1 MLPEALDVLLTLT
14 KVLGFALA
22 LAVLYLWVN
31 VTIIHRNLKKIVLR
45 WEKPEFGIV
54 SLAIFIAMILILS
67 GSLLS
72 YAFYIRDVGRV
83 LGAEMWL
90 HLFVGLSGLLLLSGL
105 AYLGLKLLYI
115 QPIGEEGIYMVYFS
129 RRVFLFQTNL
139 ITWSDVYD
147 YFIQQGEFFSTIVFI
162 ARNGKQ
168 YPLRVPTYLVK
179 TLSKL
184 ADYSIDK
191 YAFLMK
197 YGRKTSKSSRHN

>member
-1 MLPEALDVLLTLT
+1 MTPEALDILLLLM

-45 WEKPEFGIV
+45 WEKPEFGAV
-54 SLAIFIAMILILS
+54 SLAIFIVMILILS

-83 LGAEMWL
+83 PGAEKWL
-90 HLFVGLSGLLLLSGL
+90 HLFVGLSGLLVLSGL
-105 AYLGLKLLYI
+105 TYLGLKLLYI

-129 RRVFLFQTNL
+129 RRVFLFQTKL

-147 YFIQQGEFFSTIVFI
+147 YFIQQDEFFSTITFI
-162 ARNGKQ
+162 ARDGRQ
-168 YPLRVPTYLVK
+168 HPLRVPSYLVK

-197 YGRKTSKSSRHN
+197 YGRKISKSSRHN